1 LRLPDNSSEEG
12 VMALNKVLSFISGDN
27 GETDSDKQILLKQI
41 AKDLPQNKYA
51 KFFRVKSEEIDPSFA
66 LYFYTVYKILYPAQV
81 FFRDPLKTGKLKA
94 LVMETFLAKDAVE
107 TARRITPEAITA
119 RSRETKPVELAKQ
132 LQQEL
137 NFLNSSFDP
146 ERMTSVN
153 QCYNMV
159 SAISRFVLF
168 DFVTMLSKFDTT
180 IVEGSFLVPPKFMP
194 VKADE
199 DLIKDMGALISSLP
213 PMDSQMDWKPA
224 LGVLKAARGADLI
237 ALTQWNN
244 LIANLRDLKLSKM
257 LELIIRYTLKNPIW
271 DGKYT
276 GMDER
281 LAETWIGEKRTEIQ
295 SVINEISANQR
306 SSQIAALVKSIFGD
320 PEVIRLVHYN
330 DRENAVFEQ
339 KNLEGFL
346 YASGLNYLY
355 AFTQDFLQKEVQELC
370 DIILIRGQW
379 SSNNASLEM
388 SESFHATLEIVSR
401 IENLDATLAESG
413 SNSMRLKAA
422 LLRIDRDKTQA
433 RVINNITNSLD
444 EEALELI
451 NTATQSL
458 IVLGKHLKG
467 LVEDKAKKHPELI
480 INWKELVNY
489 SKMPMD
495 QQLAEIYKRVNYFVQ
510 LMALITH
517 PIEE

>member
-1 LRLPDNSSEEG
+1 
-12 VMALNKVLSFISGDN
+12 MALNKVFSFISGDS

-41 AKDLPQNKYA
+41 VKDLPQNKYA

-81 FFRDPLKTGKLKA
+81 FLRDHHRAGKLKA
-94 LVMETFLAKDAVE
+94 LVIETFLDKESVE
-107 TARRITPEAITA
+107 TARRLTPEAITA
-119 RSRETKPVELAKQ
+119 RSRETKPVDLASQ
-132 LQQEL
+132 MQQEL
-137 NFLNSSFDP
+137 NFLNSSFDSS
-146 ERMTSVN
+146 RMASVN
-153 QCYNMV
+153 QCYNMI
-159 SAISRFVLF
+159 SAFSRFVLF
-168 DFVTMLSKFDTT
+168 DYVTLLSKFDTT
-180 IVEGSFLVPPKFMP
+180 IVEGSFLVPPKFTP

-199 DLIKDMGALISSLP
+199 DLIRDMSTLISVLP
-213 PMDSQMDWKPA
+213 PMDSQIDWKPA
-224 LGVLKAARGADLI
+224 LGTLKAARGADLI
-237 ALTQWNN
+237 APSQWNN

-257 LELIIRYTLKNPIW
+257 LELIIRYALKNPIW
-271 DGKYT
+271 DGKFT
-276 GMDER
+276 VPDER

-320 PEVIRLVHYN
+320 PEVVRLVHYN
-330 DRENAVFEQ
+330 DRENTIFEQ

-388 SESFHATLEIVSR
+388 SESFHAALEIIPR
-401 IENLDATLAESG
+401 IEDLDTTLSESG

-458 IVLGKHLKG
+458 IVLGKHLKA
-467 LVEDKAKKHPELI
+467 LVEDKAKKHPELV
-480 INWKELVNY
+480 INWKELMGF
-489 SKMPMD
+489 SKGPMD
-495 QQLAEIYKRVNYFVQ
+495 QQLADAYKRVNYFVQ

-517 PIEE
+517 PVEE